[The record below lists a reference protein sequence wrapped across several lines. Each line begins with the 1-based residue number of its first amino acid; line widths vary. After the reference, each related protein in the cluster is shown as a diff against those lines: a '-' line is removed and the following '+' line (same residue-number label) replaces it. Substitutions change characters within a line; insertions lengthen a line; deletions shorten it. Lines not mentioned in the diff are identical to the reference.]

1 MSAGRLEGR
10 SALVV
15 GAGSMGAGWSNGKAV
30 AVEYARAG
38 ARVVCV
44 DWDLER
50 ARDTVAAIEA
60 EGGVALP
67 VRADAT
73 SDQDVQAAVEATVA
87 AFGRVDV
94 LHNNVGVGGS
104 YGTPEMIDRQ
114 AWDRELA
121 QNVTS
126 AYLGM
131 RYAAPVMREQ
141 GGGVIINTS
150 SSLAVRFLPRPNVA
164 YTAAKAAVEALTR
177 ACAVA
182 YGRDNIRVNCI
193 RIGFSETPLMLAAV
207 NRRKLAEPEREAE
220 MARSRSKV
228 PLRSEHGTG
237 FDVASA
243 AVYLASE
250 EARYVTGVV
259 LSVDGGLE
267 LAPV

>member
-1 MSAGRLEGR
+1 MSAGRLAER
-10 SALVV
+10 TVLVV
-15 GAGSMGAGWSNGKAV
+15 GAGAVGEGWSNGKAV
-30 AVEYARAG
+30 AVAYARAG

-44 DWDLER
+44 DRDLDR
-50 ARDTVAAIEA
+50 ARDTVDVIEA
-60 EGGVALP
+60 EGGEALA
-67 VRADAT
+67 VGADAT
-73 SDQDVQAAVEATVA
+73 DERDVEAAITRTIT
-87 AFGRVDV
+87 AFGQIDV

-104 YGTPEMIDRQ
+104 YGTPESIDPQ

-121 QNVTS
+121 QNLTS
-126 AYLGM
+126 AYLGI
-131 RYAAPVMREQ
+131 RHAAPVMRDH

-207 NRRKLAEPEREAE
+207 DRRRLSARQREAE
-220 MARSRSKV
+220 MARSRGKV
-228 PLRSEHGTG
+228 PLRNEHGTG